1 MNNCMQNGE
10 SGYFGFN
17 GFSTEFF
24 REFEFAVEEMGGFG
38 LGFKL
43 LSYRTSFS

>member
-1 MNNCMQNGE
+1 MVNPAISVSM
-10 SGYFGFN
+10 GFQLI
-17 GFSTEFF
+17 FF